1 MTWPSAS
8 SIRPARRHS
17 VSCVFSIDNEK
28 LVRVSFKV
36 EQHRFLELTDQPQ
49 FIPAPYMARAH
60 WVSVV
65 DQKGLALESLK
76 AMVKKSHDLYFARLS
91 KKKQRELAASQ

>member
-1 MTWPSAS
+1 MF
-8 SIRPARRHS
+8 
-17 VSCVFSIDNEK
+17 CVFSIENDK

-65 DQKGLALESLK
+65 NEKGLGLENLK
-76 AMVKKSHDLYFARLS
+76 AMVKKSYDLYFARLS
-91 KKKQRELAASQ
+91 KKKQKALAASQ